1 MTKKEI
7 TNVERQNGLT
17 NMWKETRCQELLIET
32 EDQDYVD
39 TQNLVWSLADHICF
53 GLSSDS
59 DIEQVINDN
68 ISKPISE
75 YEFHTPDK
83 KKLCELMET
92 EIRKD
97 MKSSDVERDYRSIMS
112 RRKLSTFK
120 ELKEEFGK
128 DNLRIG
134 IVTFPT
140 SIKLFASM
148 FEWLETSISGRWA
161 FSDFEVIFA
170 KGHGTPN
177 FWNGNAF
184 KLGFSNKEDRDKF
197 HQIFTISNYEFY
209 KRTMDDEFS
218 RIMKGETE

>member
-1 MTKKEI
+1 MSIGNSFAKHLSEI
-7 TNVERQNGLT
+7 TDTGDL
-17 NMWKETRCQELLIET
+17 
-32 EDQDYVD
+32 DYVD
-39 TQNLVWSLADHICF
+39 TQLAVIGLANHICL
-53 GLSSDS
+53 G
-59 DIEQVINDN
+59 QVNFNVEEIINDN

-140 SIKLFASM
+140 SIKIFVSM

-161 FSDFEVIFA
+161 FSDFEVIFV

-209 KRTMDDEFS
+209 KQTMDDEFS